1 MCHGEKLIFTWQGYL
16 ITRCSRLIFKNRY
29 PCNKNKG
36 RTDKGKE
43 GTPTRKPH
51 WSFDFKLPPFDEN
64 ICIV

>member
-43 GTPTRKPH
+43 GKP
-51 WSFDFKLPPFDEN
+51 N
-64 ICIV
+64 